1 MKKKIETDELVW
13 NNNRQNIDVII
24 DEIIEDT
31 YSTTQITKELELLM
45 RRLEQLS
52 GKRAIIALDHETN
65 KLYIT
70 NE

>member
-13 NNNRQNIDVII
+13 RDNQQNIDIII
-24 DEIIEDT
+24 DEIIEDS
-31 YSTTQITKELELLM
+31 YMTTQITKELELLM

>member
-1 MKKKIETDELVW
+1 MKKKIENEELVW
-13 NNNRQNIDVII
+13 RDNQQNIDIII

-31 YSTTQITKELELLM
+31 YLTTQITKELELLM

>member
-1 MKKKIETDELVW
+1 MKKKIETEELHW
-13 NNNRQNIDVII
+13 MNNQQNIDVII
-24 DEIIEDT
+24 DEIIED
-31 YSTTQITKELELLM
+31 SHMTTQITKELELLM

-52 GKRAIIALDHETN
+52 GKRAIIALDHQTN

>member
-13 NNNRQNIDVII
+13 RDNQQNIDIII
-24 DEIIEDT
+24 DEIIEDS
-31 YSTTQITKELELLM
+31 YLTTQITKELELLM

>member
-1 MKKKIETDELVW
+1 MKKKIENDELVW
-13 NNNRQNIDVII
+13 RENQQNIDIII

-31 YSTTQITKELELLM
+31 YLTTQITKELELLM

>member
-13 NNNRQNIDVII
+13 MNNQQNIDVII
-24 DEIIEDT
+24 DEIIEDS
-31 YSTTQITKELELLM
+31 YMTTLITKELELLM